1 MAEDRKEDL
10 EFERMPGSDPIEDAE
25 PGFDFNFG
33 LGEEEAAQP
42 EPEVDEAEAVSEPE
56 EEESEE
62 EEVETTSEAEEQP
75 EEVEEEEPVAEVEEE
90 PVAEVEEEPVAQET
104 TKEQPMIPKSRFDEV
119 LQKQKALQKR
129 LDEIQAAEEKA
140 QQKANIP
147 DYDFEAK
154 EREYQNLVLDGE
166 VDKAAA
172 VRNEIR
178 QAERDRLTAELKEE
192 ITQNVHQNQEAILL
206 QQAADILEAEYPVFD
221 QNSADYNEDY
231 TQEAIKLRDAFII
244 QGDSAVDALNQAS
257 KFIIDK
263 YGLNTPA
270 PEAQNTL
277 TSKVAPK
284 KVVDEVAKKRA
295 EVSKKLKAAES
306 QPPELPG
313 DSSSSHG
320 EKPLDISKL
329 TEDEFNALPEATLKR
344 LRGDIF

>member
-1 MAEDRKEDL
+1 MAEGKKEDL
-10 EFERMPGSDPIEDAE
+10 EFERMPGSDPIEGAE

-33 LGEEEAAQP
+33 LGEEQAEQS
-42 EPEVDEAEAVSEPE
+42 EPEVAEVEAVSEPE

-62 EEVETTSEAEEQP
+62 EEVETTSEADEQP
-75 EEVEEEEPVAEVEEE
+75 EEEPVAEVEEQ
-90 PVAEVEEEPVAQET
+90 PVAEVEEEPV
-104 TKEQPMIPKSRFDEV
+104 KEQPMIPKSRFDEV

-129 LDEIQAAEEKA
+129 LDEIQAAQEKA
-140 QQKANIP
+140 EQKANLP
-147 DYDFEAK
+147 EYDFESK

-178 QAERDRLTAELKEE
+178 QAERDRLTAELKDE

-206 QQAADILEAEYPVFD
+206 QQAANTLEAEYPVFD
-221 QNSADYNEDY
+221 QNSLDYNEDY

-257 KFIIDK
+257 KFVIDK
-263 YGLNTPA
+263 YGIGTPA
-270 PEAQNTL
+270 PEAQNAL

-284 KVVDEVAKKRA
+284 KVVDEVAMKRA

-313 DSSSSHG
+313 DSSASHG
-320 EKPLDISKL
+320 EKPLDVSNL
-329 TEDEFNALPEATLKR
+329 SEDEFNALPEATLKR
-344 LRGDIF
+344 LRGDIV